1 MAKTVTS
8 RQPSA
13 RESAAAAAVCVAL
26 GAMLGWLIHIQAQFS
41 PAVTVALNAT
51 AAASTSAAS
60 KPAAAIPDLVA
71 TWPATLKPM
80 SAAEEFSAATLSDK
94 IDGKAEVYLAAGVA
108 GMKCQRVALT
118 AAPASWLELFVFD
131 MGKPANAFSVFS
143 SQKRSDV
150 TDLALGD
157 YSYRAGNQFAFVHGQ
172 FYVELIGTDETA
184 ATIDAATSL
193 AKVYL
198 TATAVATHAN
208 VSVDAARFPQEG
220 LIAGS
225 VMLLSADV
233 FGFDGLK
240 DVFVAHYRDG
250 TDEFTLFVAQRANA
264 TEATTAA
271 TALRGFFVTDCGGKE
286 VAPAPSSPAGA
297 VIIDGGGTFDGV
309 FTTGAFLAGVHQAP
323 SREAAER
330 WLARLAQHLATKG
343 INP

>member
-1 MAKTVTS
+1 MAKSMTS
-8 RQPSA
+8 RQPST
-13 RESAAAAAVCVAL
+13 RESAAAAAVSVAL
-26 GAMLGWLIHIQAQFS
+26 VGMLGWLLHTQAQFS

-51 AAASTSAAS
+51 AAANAPTANPTAAL
-60 KPAAAIPDLVA
+60 PDLVV
-71 TWPATLKPM
+71 TWPAALKPM
-80 SAAEEFSAATLSDK
+80 GVAEAFTAASLSDK

-118 AAPASWLELFVFD
+118 AAPASWLELFVYD

-157 YSYRAGNQFAFVHGQ
+157 YSYRAGNQLAFVHGQ
-172 FYVELIGTDETA
+172 FYVELIGTDENA
-184 ATIDAATSL
+184 ATIDSAVAL
-193 AKVYL
+193 AKTYL
-198 TATAVATHAN
+198 AATAVATHAD

-220 LIAGS
+220 LVAGS

-240 DVFVAHYRDG
+240 DVFVAHYREG
-250 TDEFTLFVAQRANA
+250 TEEFTLFVAQRANA
-264 TEATTAA
+264 PEATAAA

-286 VAPAPSSPAGA
+286 IAPAPASPAGA
-297 VIIDGGGTFDGV
+297 VLIDGGGTFEGM

-330 WLARLAQHLATKG
+330 WLARLAQHLAKKGTK
-343 INP
+343 